1 MGEEVWILL
10 FLGERNFKWDF
21 PADRDRWESVSFS
34 FIIMMTMA
42 MALIDDYN
50 DDCRYDQSTAEA
62 FRAVQKSGEMVMI
75 IVLYHF
81 ISCNPFFGVTSK
93 SKVSILIPWRHPSNP
108 RIPSNA
114 PRYPPKPLQTSP
126 WKVHTTIL
134 LRPPCRLWNPPKA
147 LITSPWIKSKISP
160 TTPWKNQ
167 TQMCRSSESLTR
179 ASSSGWQ
186 VRRLPRLTS
195 TQMWVCICICICICI
210 CT

>member
-34 FIIMMTMA
+34 FIIVMTMA

-160 TTPWKNQ
+160 TPSDITQQPPDTLLYPGEKN
-167 TQMCRSSESLTR
+167 LTIKPKCAGR
-179 ASSSGWQ
+179 PKAWPAPVHPTGKWGGSQ
-186 VRRLPRLTS
+186 D
-195 TQMWVCICICICICI
+195 
-210 CT
+210 

>member
-1 MGEEVWILL
+1 MMI
-10 FLGERNFKWDF
+10 R
-21 PADRDRWESVSFS
+21 
-34 FIIMMTMA
+34 IIMMMNGRGGMDITNSRWAEFQMRFSGRSRP
-42 MALIDDYN
+42 LRIGEFFFYHHDDDNDGDYNDDYN

-134 LRPPCRLWNPPKA
+134 QRPPCRLWNPPRP
-147 LITSPWIKSKISP
+147 S
-160 TTPWKNQ
+160 
-167 TQMCRSSESLTR
+167 
-179 ASSSGWQ
+179 
-186 VRRLPRLTS
+186 
-195 TQMWVCICICICICI
+195 
-210 CT
+210 